1 MNFSFMSFSSPELDF
16 KQMVDAAVRYGYA
29 GLEPRLGSGH
39 RHGLEL
45 DAADAVLKEA
55 VAVAAGK
62 DIAICCLATS
72 CRFADPADY
81 LDHLDQA
88 RRVIELAG
96 KLGAPT
102 IRVFGGSIPAGV
114 ERSQSFD
121 QIVSSYS
128 KLAPEAAANNVVVCM
143 ETHDDWCDP
152 EQVAAVIKA
161 VNHPNIAV
169 NWDIMHPVLT
179 AGYAMA
185 DAFSILQPYIRH
197 VHLHDGRR
205 TDGKLT
211 LLPVGQGSVDHKTA
225 IQLLKKDNY
234 QGYLSGEWIGWEPYE
249 VHLPREI
256 GLLKA
261 LV

>member
-1 MNFSFMSFSSPELDF
+1 MNFSFMSFSCPELDF
-16 KQMVDAAVRYGYA
+16 KQMIQAAATYGYA
-29 GLEPRLGSGH
+29 GVEPRLGSGH
-39 RHGLEL
+39 KHGIEPE
-45 DAADAVLKEA
+45 AADSFLKEA
-55 VAVAAGK
+55 VATAAK
-62 DIAICCLATS
+62 EAIAICCLATS
-72 CRFADPADY
+72 CRFADPEDY

-96 KLGAPT
+96 KLGAAT
-102 IRVFGGSIPAGV
+102 IRVFGGTIPQGV
-114 ERSQSFD
+114 ERSRSFD

-128 KLAPEAAANNVVVCM
+128 KLAPEAAANGVTVCM

-185 DAFSILQPYIRH
+185 DVFSILQPFIRH
-197 VHLHDGRR
+197 VHLHDGSR

-225 IQLLKKDNY
+225 IALLKEAGY

-256 GLLKA
+256 SLLKA